1 VSVKIILGW
10 DCGRDLMPCKRHCS
24 LLLLSLEPFDSSR
37 PQQLVSSY
45 HINLRLSHSFAYLVP
60 KRTYSRCHAIIARP
74 DSYNGSQVLSR
85 RDLADDVGTASRLG
99 LWTLAL

>member
-1 VSVKIILGW
+1 MSVKIILDC
-10 DCGRDLMPCKRHCS
+10 DCGRDLIPSKRQS
-24 LLLLSLEPFDSSR
+24 SADFLKPFDRSR